1 MNLFAVSISHNTAPI
16 ELREALFFGDDEI
29 KLFVEKTK
37 GNLFNEGLII
47 STCNRTEIYGIPV
60 NKNLQYS
67 EILNSIRSIKSVN
80 NIQPDH
86 FKNLF
91 SREAVTHLFEVITGI
106 DSLLIGD
113 NQIYHQVKDSFQLSE
128 NLHFAGFLMK
138 RLFDFAV
145 KTGKRAITETEISE
159 GAVTVSYAAVQLI
172 EKIFSSLGKKSALVI
187 GTGESGEIA
196 AKHLMERGIGK
207 LAVTNR
213 TIERAEKVAQKL
225 NAKIIPFTNF
235 KEYLHEYDIIISA
248 TSSEN
253 LILRKDD
260 IKAAMKKRN
269 YGNMVLMDIAIPRD
283 IDPASKEIDYVF
295 YNDIDSLNIIVEQNL
310 EKRKNEIPKV
320 RKIIQEEVD
329 NFIEWYN
336 SLEVAPTIKDLRDYF
351 ESVRAEEVGKNKNR
365 FSSEDQEKLEI
376 ITKRIINK
384 ILHHPTLELRKLNQ
398 SDNSFDE
405 TSIKMSLLRDL
416 FGIDNN
422 KIAGKDE
429 TKEGKDIE
437 K

>member
-16 ELREALFFGDDEI
+16 ELREALFFGDEEI
-29 KLFVEKTK
+29 KKFVEKTK
-37 GNLFNEGLII
+37 GSLFNEGLII
-47 STCNRTEIYGIPV
+47 STCNRTEIYGIPL
-60 NKNLQYS
+60 KKELQYS
-67 EILNSIRSIKSVN
+67 EILNSIQSIKSVN
-80 NIQPDH
+80 DIQPGH

-91 SREAVTHLFEVITGI
+91 SRDAVTHLFEVITGI

-113 NQIYHQVKDSFQLSE
+113 NQIYHQVKDSFVVSE

-172 EKIFSSLGKKSALVI
+172 EKIFSNLNKKSALVI

-225 NAKIIPFTNF
+225 NAKILPFTNF
-235 KEYLHEYDIIISA
+235 KEYLHEYDIVISA
-248 TSSEN
+248 TSSNN
-253 LILRKDD
+253 LILSKDD

-269 YGNMVLMDIAIPRD
+269 YANMVLMDIAIPRD

-320 RKIIQEEVD
+320 KYIINEEVD
-329 NFIEWYN
+329 NFFEWYN
-336 SLEVAPTIKDLRDYF
+336 SLEVAPTIKELRDYF
-351 ESVRAEEVGKNKNR
+351 ETVRAEEVDKNKNR

-398 SDNSFDE
+398 SENNFDE
-405 TSIKMSLLRDL
+405 TAIKMSLLRDL

-422 KIAGKDE
+422 KK
-429 TKEGKDIE
+429 TEGKDN
-437 K
+437 